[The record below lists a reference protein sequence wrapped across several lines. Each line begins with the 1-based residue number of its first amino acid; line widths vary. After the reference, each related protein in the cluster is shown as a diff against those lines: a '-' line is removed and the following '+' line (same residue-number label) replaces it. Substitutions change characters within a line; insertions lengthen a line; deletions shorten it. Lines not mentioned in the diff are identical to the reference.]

1 MPHRVRQCP
10 TLIYTHEPIICY
22 FAKDI
27 TCSVPAVVVN
37 EALVLALIVFN
48 TIIRRRLSRPGLLRF
63 AKSLFHAVCFF
74 FIPSRLTSVCFEA
87 NVLPG
92 RREDAEPWLSLILH
106 LRHDLIVRAR
116 L

>member
-48 TIIRRRLSRPGLLRF
+48 TIIYEEDFQDQVFYVLRRVSFTRSSSSHSYPRVSRAFVL
-63 AKSLFHAVCFF
+63 KQTSSLAAAQMQNRGTAQFC
-74 FIPSRLTSVCFEA
+74 I
-87 NVLPG
+87 
-92 RREDAEPWLSLILH
+92 
-106 LRHDLIVRAR
+106 
-116 L
+116 